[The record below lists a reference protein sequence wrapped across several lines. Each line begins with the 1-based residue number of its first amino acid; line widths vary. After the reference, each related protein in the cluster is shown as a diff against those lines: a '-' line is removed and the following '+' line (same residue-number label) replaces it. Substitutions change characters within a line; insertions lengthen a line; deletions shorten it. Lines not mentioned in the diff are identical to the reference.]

1 MIEWR
6 LCMTEEQ
13 MTDICNGFDGFL
25 QELPDARLL
34 R

>member
-13 MTDICNGFDGFL
+13 MTDICNASDSFL
-25 QELPDARLL
+25 QVLPDARLL